1 MAVPETTRAKACLQ
15 LSTMLK
21 GLEEFKVHPEKVGSY
36 AEAIVTKMSAEY
48 SDKESF
54 RDQLMGLLANMRNLD
69 GELEKVGPSVL
80 ATLSP
85 QEMLSRSQRRDR
97 ERFLRKRAREQVLYD
112 VTSMLCPTCKLV
124 RSDRLNLNH
133 LALDS
138 EENGTQFDYNFD
150 NLCQC
155 DHHSS
160 EDTTSTSSSSSSPLS
175 MSSALKSEK
184 KHGFAAGDSSSHI

>member
-1 MAVPETTRAKACLQ
+1 MAVSETARAKARLQ
-15 LSTMLK
+15 LSTLLR
-21 GLEEFKVHPEKVGSY
+21 GLDEFRLHPEKADAY
-36 AEAIVTKMSAEY
+36 ADAAVNKMSAEY
-48 SDKESF
+48 LDKESF

-80 ATLSP
+80 ATLNP

-97 ERFLRKRAREQVLYD
+97 ERFLRKRAREQMLYD

-124 RSDRLNLNH
+124 RPDRLNLNH
-133 LALDS
+133 MALDS

-160 EDTTSTSSSSSSPLS
+160 EEGTSTSSSSSLS
-175 MSSALKSEK
+175 KSEERN
-184 KHGFAAGDSSSHI
+184 GDAAEERPSHA